1 MKLKSLFFVMT
12 TVVMLSSCSSNNT
25 SAELN
30 YKESQITPTLEIPPD
45 LISRDTAEKNRALP
59 GSDVGTAANRG
70 RFVETGNLNVEV
82 RTLPVVTGMEIEG
95 QGDLHWLAVPDPA
108 EKVYPLIKEFWAEQ
122 GFRLLLDEPAI
133 GVMETEWLSVK
144 SGSESF
150 FASIIERLRAA
161 ESKDQYKV
169 RLERDSLTGGTDIY
183 LVHRGQELILDD
195 KEQATYTTVSLNG
208 WQMMPADSSKEYA
221 MLQRLML
228 FLGMQDE
235 QVAEELGKIGLFAA
249 RASLVYDEDD
259 EKHHLIVKQNFNQT
273 WNRLK
278 HQLDR
283 ASISPLSEKRGD
295 NEGNLKLSSGAMLGV
310 DSAELE
316 EDQREINVLVEGS
329 SNADQTEIQIL
340 NDNGTVNDSEVGS
353 RVRQSL
359 LQMLK

>member
-1 MKLKSLFFVMT
+1 MKLKSYLLVT
-12 TVVMLSSCSSNNT
+12 AIVAVLSSCSSNPG
-25 SAELN
+25 SELN

-45 LISRDTAEKNRALP
+45 LISRDTAEKNRSLP

-82 RTLPVVTGMEIEG
+82 RTLPVVTGMKIDG
-95 QGDLHWLAVPDPA
+95 QGDFHWLAIPDPA
-108 EKVYPLIKEFWAEQ
+108 EKVYPMIKEFWAEQ

-144 SGSESF
+144 AGSESF
-150 FASIIERLRAA
+150 FASIMERLRAA

-169 RLERDSLTGGTDIY
+169 RLERNSATGGTSIY
-183 LVHRGQELILDD
+183 LAHRGQELILEE
-195 KEQATYTTVSLNG
+195 KKVAYANLNPNG
-208 WQMMPADSSKEYA
+208 WQMTPADPSKEYA

-228 FLGMQDE
+228 FLGMHNE

-259 EKHHLIVKQNFNQT
+259 EKHHLIVKQNFSQT

-283 ASISPLSEKRGD
+283 ASISSLSETSGD
-295 NEGNLKLSSGAMLGV
+295 NWGRLTLPTSAMLGI
-310 DSAELE
+310 DSGELE
-316 EDQREINVLVEGS
+316 EDQLKVNVSVEGS

-340 NDNGTVNDSEVGS
+340 NDNGTVNDSDMGGDI
-353 RVRQSL
+353 RQSL
-359 LQMLK
+359 LHMLK